1 MEKVGRNSIYEQ
13 SYYWSPV
20 TMIPLCSILSIH
32 SPFLHAPSR
41 MLVLPPQNKV
51 HEVCPLSFTDRN
63 PIYQFLLLWKF
74 LLVTN
79 PKSFHANYSSTLFL
93 FFVHCSKLKT
103 RWCNLWILKTFT
115 SSAQTSIYGFSL
127 PASSPSWQMPAPCL
141 YLSEPFSP
149 DSKYIWTGS
158 SKPQQG
164 RKTVEP
170 QDITDCHNTWAGE
183 TCYMWV
189 VVVVGGGGGGE
200 KES

>member
-1 MEKVGRNSIYEQ
+1 MNKVTTEAQWLWYLCAPFFQYTVPFSMPLAECSCYFLRTRCMKSVLYPSQTEILYIN
-13 SYYWSPV
+13 SYYSGSSSWSP
-20 TMIPLCSILSIH
+20 TQ
-32 SPFLHAPSR
+32 SPSMQTTP
-41 MLVLPPQNKV
+41 VL
-51 HEVCPLSFTDRN
+51 F
-63 PIYQFLLLWKF
+63 
-74 LLVTN
+74 
-79 PKSFHANYSSTLFL
+79 

-103 RWCNLWILKTFT
+103 RWCNLCNLETFT

-127 PASSPSWQMPAPCL
+127 PPSSPSWQMPAPCL

-189 VVVVGGGGGGE
+189 VVGGGGGG
-200 KES
+200 KKSPSFSQKIHA